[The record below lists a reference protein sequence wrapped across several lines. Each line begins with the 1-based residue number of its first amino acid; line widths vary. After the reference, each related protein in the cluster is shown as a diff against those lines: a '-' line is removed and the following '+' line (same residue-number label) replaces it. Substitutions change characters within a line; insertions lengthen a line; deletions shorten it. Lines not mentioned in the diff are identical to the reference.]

1 LQVAYIGFT
10 SDGLG
15 FYFANLTTNYRLWI
29 VIIAEH
35 VLLLIKVSIMK
46 LLFSPTDAV
55 QIIVTAMV
63 PAIDESI
70 MYEHEASM

>member
-1 LQVAYIGFT
+1 M
-10 SDGLG
+10 
-15 FYFANLTTNYRLWI
+15 NYRLWI

-46 LLFSPTDAV
+46 RLFPPTDAV